1 MKEETT
7 TASEN
12 LGAETE
18 GKNIAI
24 IAYITL
30 IGLIIAFIMN
40 NDKKAPLASYHIRQC
55 VGLLVTGLALSLVNV
70 IPILGWLVSII
81 GSLVMI
87 YMWIVGLLN
96 AINAKQKPLPILG
109 NKYNEWFKGIQ

>member
-7 TASEN
+7 
-12 LGAETE
+12 AEPLDSAKEVE

-24 IAYITL
+24 IAYITI

-40 NDKKAPLASYHIRQC
+40 NEKKAPFASYHIRQC
-55 VGLLVTGLALSLVNV
+55 VGLLVTGLALSFVNV
-70 IPILGWLVSII
+70 IPILGWIVSII

-87 YMWIVGLLN
+87 YMWIIGL
-96 AINAKQKPLPILG
+96 INAVNGKEKPLPILG
-109 NKYNEWFKGIQ
+109 EKYSQWFKGI